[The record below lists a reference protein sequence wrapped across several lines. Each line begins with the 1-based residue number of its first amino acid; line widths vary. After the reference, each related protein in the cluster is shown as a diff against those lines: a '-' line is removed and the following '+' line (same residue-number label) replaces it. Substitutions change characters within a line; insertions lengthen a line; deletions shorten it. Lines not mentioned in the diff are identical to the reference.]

1 MGILF
6 CMARMRAWD
15 QDVLCCLVPFFDIR
29 PKNVVLGGGEF
40 VFVYLCW
47 LSCSLV
53 SFSANPLTIQRSAVS
68 SLTVYILPARSTPP
82 LHIFRTFIFTVI
94 FFSIAIRTPF
104 GMISVLYTRF
114 WGGGKGER
122 ALGYMRLVSHV
133 KKRCEER

>member
-29 PKNVVLGGGEF
+29 PKNLMLGAKAFEF
-40 VFVYLCW
+40 VYSCL
-47 LSCSLV
+47 LSSSLV

-68 SLTVYILPARSTPP
+68 SLTVYIFPARSKSP
-82 LHIFRTFIFTVI
+82 LYIVCTFIFTVI